1 MINLNGPIND
11 SIFLFFSFAMTPGNT
26 SAGNAM
32 TTGSN
37 SRRQSNVPRCIDSE
51 SICSLQGSL
60 KRVAEYSP
68 KSSQRNQ
75 MSRTPL
81 YLSENSRT
89 CLEQVGLL
97 ANDIF
102 KMDDESVNQY
112 QLQQLDKKPF
122 AMPIVRPQR
131 ILYTN
136 DEYRAFL
143 STLDLPYDMAARLRE
158 CKSLDVIPGNQ
169 LRHRVDSK
177 RLPISKIGDRSTCSL
192 DAGVSMICQDPMP
205 RPFNLDNLHGDIE
218 FSSNHISCAS
228 ESNSITKSDKKAK
241 NSHNCNGPL
250 AEDAHCPLL
259 YRQNS
264 LSNPQDE
271 NVLQQ
276 KRWRSL
282 ETVQHTSRNDTDT
295 STPKKTVNRGSIR
308 SWLVNLFQGNGFN
321 DTSLR
326 KTGVQNRVKGFS
338 GFAELPPA
346 PEHESIV

>member
-1 MINLNGPIND
+1 M
-11 SIFLFFSFAMTPGNT
+11 
-26 SAGNAM
+26 
-32 TTGSN
+32 
-37 SRRQSNVPRCIDSE
+37 
-51 SICSLQGSL
+51 
-60 KRVAEYSP
+60 
-68 KSSQRNQ
+68 
-75 MSRTPL
+75 
-81 YLSENSRT
+81 
-89 CLEQVGLL
+89 
-97 ANDIF
+97 
-102 KMDDESVNQY
+102 
-112 QLQQLDKKPF
+112 
-122 AMPIVRPQR
+122 
-131 ILYTN
+131 
-136 DEYRAFL
+136 
-143 STLDLPYDMAARLRE
+143 
-158 CKSLDVIPGNQ
+158 
-169 LRHRVDSK
+169 
-177 RLPISKIGDRSTCSL
+177 
-192 DAGVSMICQDPMP
+192 
-205 RPFNLDNLHGDIE
+205 
-218 FSSNHISCAS
+218 
-228 ESNSITKSDKKAK
+228 
-241 NSHNCNGPL
+241 

>member
-1 MINLNGPIND
+1 M
-11 SIFLFFSFAMTPGNT
+11 MTGNT
-26 SAGNAM
+26 GNAM
-32 TTGSN
+32 TGGNN
-37 SRRQSNVPRCIDSE
+37 SRRQSHVPRGTDSE
-51 SICSLQGSL
+51 SACSLQGSL

-68 KSSQRNQ
+68 KSSQRVVSRIPLFLSGQ
-75 MSRTPL
+75 SRT
-81 YLSENSRT
+81 T
-89 CLEQVGLL
+89 LEQTELL
-97 ANDIF
+97 TNDIF
-102 KMDDESVNQY
+102 KMDDDPSNQY
-112 QLQQLDKKPF
+112 QMQQFDKKPL
-122 AMPIVRPQR
+122 AMVRPRR

-143 STLDLPYDMAARLRE
+143 STLDLNYNVAARLRE
-158 CKSLDVIPGNQ
+158 CKSLDMLPNNQ

-177 RLPISKIGDRSTCSL
+177 RLPIAKISDRSTCSL
-192 DAGVSMICQDPMP
+192 DAGVSLICRDPMP
-205 RPFNLDNLHGDIE
+205 RPFDLDNLHGDIE
-218 FSSNHISCAS
+218 FGSNHVVCAS
-228 ESNSITKSDKKAK
+228 SDGNSNTKSDKKTK
-241 NSHNCNGPL
+241 SSYKGINNCNGPL

-282 ETVQHTSRNDTDT
+282 ETVQHSRNDSDT
-295 STPKKTVNRGSIR
+295 SAPKKTVNRGSIR

-338 GFAELPPA
+338 GFGELPPA